1 MFNIRR
7 EQMRAGERGVQ
18 TLLTGIDEQCEQGT
32 ELSSYIYI
40 KKKIL
45 NYFNCIKISKSL
57 NLKN

>member
-32 ELSSYIYI
+32 EPSNYT
-40 KKKIL
+40 KKKL
-45 NYFNCIKISKSL
+45 NYFNYIKISNSL
-57 NLKN
+57 NLNN